1 MMRFKTLRWVIKHS
15 MSKLDEKKAELEDL
29 RTWRNY
35 AVTSLL
41 GLIAF
46 IFTKGNE
53 TNVILLFITFFVVI
67 VLGSAILVLQR
78 KIKKLIKEI
87 GEL

>member
-1 MMRFKTLRWVIKHS
+1 

-29 RTWRNY
+29 KTWRNY

-41 GLIAF
+41 AIIAF
-46 IFTKGNE
+46 VFTKGYDSSISLLL
-53 TNVILLFITFFVVI
+53 VIFCAVI
-67 VLGSAILVLQR
+67 VLGISIVVLQI

>member
-1 MMRFKTLRWVIKHS
+1 

>member
-1 MMRFKTLRWVIKHS
+1 MP
-15 MSKLDEKKAELEDL
+15 KLDEKKAELEDL
-29 RTWRNY
+29 KTWRNY

-53 TNVILLFITFFVVI
+53 TNVILLFIIFFVVI
-67 VLGSAILVLQR
+67 VLRSAILVLQR

>member
-1 MMRFKTLRWVIKHS
+1 MP
-15 MSKLDEKKAELEDL
+15 KLDEKKAELEDL
-29 RTWRNY
+29 KTWRNY

-53 TNVILLFITFFVVI
+53 TNVILLFIIFFVVI

>member
-1 MMRFKTLRWVIKHS
+1 MP
-15 MSKLDEKKAELEDL
+15 KLDEKKAELEDL
-29 RTWRNY
+29 KTWRNY
-35 AVTSLL
+35 TVTSLL

-53 TNVILLFITFFVVI
+53 TNVILLFIIFFVVI

>member
-1 MMRFKTLRWVIKHS
+1 
-15 MSKLDEKKAELEDL
+15 MSKLDEKKAELEYL
-29 RTWRNY
+29 KTWRNY

-53 TNVILLFITFFVVI
+53 TNIILLFIIFLVVI
-67 VLGSAILVLQR
+67 VLGSVILMLQK
-78 KIKKLIKEI
+78 KIIKLIKEI